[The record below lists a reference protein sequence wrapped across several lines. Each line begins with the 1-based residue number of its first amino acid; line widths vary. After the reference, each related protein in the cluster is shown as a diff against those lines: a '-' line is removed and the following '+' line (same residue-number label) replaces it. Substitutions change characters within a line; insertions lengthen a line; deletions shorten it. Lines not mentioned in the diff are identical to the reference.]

1 MHELGVVFY
10 VVRDVKQV
18 AEENAV
24 SKVSAVTLQIGEVS
38 GILHDYLIDCWNW
51 AKKTEPV
58 LEDAELRIEQ
68 IDAVSFCEDCEREYP
83 TVRYAKICP
92 HCGSEN
98 TYLRR
103 GNEFLIKEIEVPEPE
118 P

>member
-24 SKVSAVTLQIGEVS
+24 SRVSAVTLHIGEVS

-51 AKKTEPV
+51 AKKKEPV
-58 LEDAELRIEQ
+58 MEDAELRIEQ

-83 TVRYAKICP
+83 TVQYAKICP

-103 GNEFLIKEIEVPEPE
+103 GSEFLIKEIEVPEPE